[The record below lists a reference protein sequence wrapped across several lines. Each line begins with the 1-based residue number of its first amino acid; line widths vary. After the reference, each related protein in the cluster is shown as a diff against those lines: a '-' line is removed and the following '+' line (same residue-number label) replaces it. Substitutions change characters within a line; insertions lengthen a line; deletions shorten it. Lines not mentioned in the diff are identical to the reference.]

1 MKTASKQKG
10 LAAVELVLITPII
23 IFLFVIN
30 IEVGK
35 FLVENQMLSKMVRNG
50 ARFAITNVYGT
61 ASGGTIAPLTEIQ
74 NMVVY
79 GKPVVADDPTPTPL
93 LPGLL
98 PNDISLDAS
107 EEFEGFV
114 VVTASHTYTPV
125 FVKIPF
131 TDISFNVS
139 YSASSIMEK
148 RNAL

>member
-61 ASGGTIAPLTEIQ
+61 ASGGAIAPLSEIQ

-79 GKPVVADDPTPTPL
+79 GKPVVADDAAPL
-93 LPGLL
+93 LPGLV
-98 PNDISLDAS
+98 PNDISLDTS